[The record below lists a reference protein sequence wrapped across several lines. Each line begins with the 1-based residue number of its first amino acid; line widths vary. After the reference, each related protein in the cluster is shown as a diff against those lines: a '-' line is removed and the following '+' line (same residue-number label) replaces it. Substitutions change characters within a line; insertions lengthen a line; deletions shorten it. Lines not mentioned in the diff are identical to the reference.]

1 MKISWRRY
9 TKYLGGLI
17 CFFAGIHIGNAYV
30 TGYWRFDPFNLGW
43 DTVGRGIILL
53 IIGTTLHTL
62 VRAKALKS
70 TLIKQQ

>member
-1 MKISWRRY
+1 MKTRIRWRRY

-30 TGYWRFDPFNLGW
+30 TGYWRFDPFNVGW

-53 IIGTTLHTL
+53 IIGLL
-62 VRAKALKS
+62 FINWSEQKR
-70 TLIKQQ
+70 